1 VQRESAVRH
10 GGGVFPSFLVDV
22 VVTVALRLRLHGKC
36 GEGLGFMVTC
46 VN

>member
-1 VQRESAVRH
+1 
-10 GGGVFPSFLVDV
+10 VFHDCCVLLPLLGFLLV
-22 VVTVALRLRLHGKC
+22 VVVVELRPRLHGKD